1 MGSESATHFRAVV
14 RALVSE
20 ALELSTFMEKVSNC
34 DNSERAEELRE
45 LDLQDWVSACNKELR
60 NLQNWTF

>member
-20 ALELSTFMEKVSNC
+20 AIELSTFMEKVSDC
-34 DNSERAEELRE
+34 DSERAEELRE
-45 LDLQDWVSACNKELR
+45 LDLQDWVIQLRSAFAA
-60 NLQNWTF
+60 T